1 MLPLLL
7 LLACDPGPATTGDS
21 ADAADTGVPDPTGDP
36 LTIAL
41 LGECPLDTHYGGF
54 VVEAYEDYA
63 IVDGT
68 VTNGVVP
75 VTVLENVATEGDCT
89 LLKRNNP
96 YCEPTCESSEA
107 CDFDGNC
114 IEYPVAQD
122 LGTVTIAGTK
132 PAAVMTA
139 TSPGYRYFK
148 TEMRLPPWAPGKLI
162 ELTTTGATVEPFTLH
177 GVGPDLL
184 EPTSTTW
191 TVVSGTDLLVS
202 WDAPTTEV
210 RTEVRLSLNIDQ
222 HGQTPITL
230 VCHFDDDGEA
240 TVPASVID
248 AVMGAGVTGFPN
260 ASLRRQTADST
271 TLSGGSTTGG
281 CVDLLVAHELAMDVE
296 VEGHTPCTSN
306 ADCPP
311 GHPCDLA
318 TQTCL

>member
-1 MLPLLL
+1 MLPIL
-7 LLACDPGPATTGDS
+7 LLACDPGSAPPGDS
-21 ADAADTGVPDPTGDP
+21 SAPADTGVPDPSGDP
-36 LTIAL
+36 QTVAL
-41 LGECPLDTHYGGF
+41 LGECPLETHYGGF
-54 VVEAYEDYA
+54 VVEAYESYA

-68 VTNGVVP
+68 VSNGVVP

-96 YCEPTCESSEA
+96 YCDPTCDSKET
-107 CDFDGNC
+107 CDFDGTC

-122 LGTVTIAGTK
+122 LGTVTIAGID
-132 PAAVMTA
+132 PAAVMAA

-148 TEMRLPPWAPGKLI
+148 TDMDFPPWTAGELI
-162 ELTTTGATVEPFTLH
+162 QLSTTGATVESFTLH
-177 GVGPDLL
+177 GVGPDML

-191 TVVSGTDLLVS
+191 SVASGEDLVVG
-202 WDAPTTEV
+202 WDAPAGEV
-210 RTEVRLSLNIDQ
+210 RSSVRLSLNIDQ
-222 HGQTPITL
+222 HGQTPVTL

-240 TVPASVID
+240 SVPSSVID
-248 AVMGAGVTGFPN
+248 AVMGAGVTGYPS

-271 TLSGGSTTGG
+271 TLGGGTTTGG
-281 CVDLLVAHELAMDVE
+281 CVDLLVAHELAIRVE
-296 VEGHTPCTSN
+296 VEGHTPCTTN